1 MSKLAAIHA
10 AQHRAQSDN
19 QTWIVYHDY
28 NDLGIPGYYIA
39 RQPNLPIYLRAKD
52 IIHVAN

>member
-10 AQHRAQSDN
+10 AQHRAQSDS
-19 QTWIVYHDY
+19 QTWVVYHDY

-39 RQPNLPIYLRAKD
+39 RQPNLPIYLRPKD